1 MKQTFLTAFAVAL
14 AGTAGQTAHAQM
26 TQPTTATVPG
36 SVGPGVP
43 AFWVRPGYKVT
54 LAADKIPNARFME
67 FDDKGTLYISR
78 PGPGDILALRD
89 TNGDGVY
96 ETRETF
102 TSGKP
107 SVHGLSFADGWLWYT
122 QSGVVWKARD
132 TNGDGKADDEQA
144 VIPDGQVPKGGGHW
158 WRPILVTPTALYTG
172 IGDDGN
178 INDHRNDD
186 REKLFRFAKDGT
198 GKTPFVG
205 GIRNTEKLRL
215 RPGTT
220 EVWGADHGSDWVG
233 GPLGDKQGRQPI
245 TNWNPPCEFNQY
257 TEGNF
262 YGHPFVTGNM
272 VPRLEFK
279 DAPDL
284 LDIVEKTTAP
294 EWRLGAHWAP
304 NGFTFL
310 SKSYFS
316 DDHQGDAFIACHG
329 SWNSTAKVGYR
340 VERVLFDKVSGKPY
354 GSLMVVGTLAP
365 DGKILGRPVD
375 CAEAPDGSVLLS
387 DDQTGQVYRIQRV
400 GASGNKSSSPKIV
413 FGQKDADKKD
423 PKKRGAHE
431 TKGR

>member
-1 MKQTFLTAFAVAL
+1 MKKTFALAVLL
-14 AGTAGQTAHAQM
+14 AGTAGPSAFAQM
-26 TQPTTATVPG
+26 TQPTTATAPEA
-36 SVGPGVP
+36 VGPGIP
-43 AFWVRPGYKVT
+43 AFWVRPGYKIT
-54 LAADKIPNARFME
+54 LAADNIPNARFME

-89 TNGDGVY
+89 KDGDGVY
-96 ETRETF
+96 EARETF

-107 SVHGLSFADGWLWYT
+107 SLHGLCFADGWLWYT
-122 QSGVVWKARD
+122 QSGVIWKAHD

-144 VIPDGQVPKGGGHW
+144 VIPDGQLPKGGGHW
-158 WRPILVTPTALYTG
+158 WRPILVTSNALYTG

-178 INDHRNDD
+178 LNDHRKDE
-186 REKLFRFAKDGT
+186 REKLFRYGKDGT
-198 GKTPFVG
+198 GKTPFVS

-220 EVWGADHGSDWVG
+220 EVWGADHGSDWMG
-233 GPLGDKQGRQPI
+233 QPLGDTKGRQPI

-262 YGHPFVTGNM
+262 YGHPFITGNM
-272 VPRLEFK
+272 MPRLEFK

-284 LDIVEKTTAP
+284 LELEEKTTPP

-310 SKSYFS
+310 SKPYFS

-329 SWNSTAKVGYR
+329 SWNSTSKVGYR

-375 CAEAPDGSVLLS
+375 CVEAPDGSVLLS
-387 DDQTGQVYRIQRV
+387 DDQTGQIYRIQRA
-400 GASGNKSSSPKIV
+400 GASVGKSASKILI
-413 FGQKDADKKD
+413 GQQDMDKKN

-431 TKGR
+431 NKGR